1 MTYHNERH
9 PVFTTT
15 PFNINVADSEGRSIA
30 HYVAKTGSIGLIDL
44 VNDAGADW
52 NLEDNA
58 GNTPTHMA
66 AEHPDAL
73 RRVSRHGGL
82 MSKANGSGRTALEL
96 ALAVATGAP

>member
-1 MTYHNERH
+1 MTDQHERH

-15 PFNINVADSEGRSIA
+15 PFNINVTDGEGRSIA
-30 HYVAKTGSIGLIDL
+30 HYVAKTGQIGLIDL

-58 GNTPTHMA
+58 GNTPTHYA
-66 AEHPDAL
+66 SDRPDAL
-73 RRVSRHGGL
+73 LRVSRHGGL
-82 MSKANGSGRTALEL
+82 ISKTNASGRTALEL